1 MNFKK
6 YAAVIVSVIT
16 TASFFFITGNAA
28 SDTDIAELK
37 KVIAGENSIDLS
49 YDFDNNGDIDV
60 FDLVKMKNY
69 IINEDNSGGET
80 VTSEYSASE
89 KYVKF
94 MGRYFT
100 DKNNTAWLVQSGSA
114 AEFTISGVSAE
125 ITIAGDSMVDS
136 EEKYRPR
143 YAVYVD
149 GELVEDSLLSTYEK
163 KIKLFDGDIPR
174 KADVKIIHLSEAN
187 NGAVGIKNISVSSSS
202 ANPVVPAAEK
212 NLKIS

>member
-1 MNFKK
+1 ML
-6 YAAVIVSVIT
+6 ILIR
-16 TASFFFITGNAA
+16 ILQ
-28 SDTDIAELK
+28 DLK

-100 DKNNTAWLVQSGSA
+100 DKIIQHGLYRVVQRLNLRYQEFLLKLQLQEIQWLIQRKNTDQDMLY
-114 AEFTISGVSAE
+114 
-125 ITIAGDSMVDS
+125 M
-136 EEKYRPR
+136 
-143 YAVYVD
+143 
-149 GELVEDSLLSTYEK
+149 
-163 KIKLFDGDIPR
+163 
-174 KADVKIIHLSEAN
+174 
-187 NGAVGIKNISVSSSS
+187 
-202 ANPVVPAAEK
+202 
-212 NLKIS
+212 

>member
-28 SDTDIAELK
+28 SDTDIAGLK

-100 DKNNTAWLVQSGSA
+100 DKNNMSA
-114 AEFTISGVSAE
+114 FLATSLLFVVVFTLYFLFISSKLATISFE
-125 ITIAGDSMVDS
+125 Q
-136 EEKYRPR
+136 
-143 YAVYVD
+143 
-149 GELVEDSLLSTYEK
+149 
-163 KIKLFDGDIPR
+163 
-174 KADVKIIHLSEAN
+174 II
-187 NGAVGIKNISVSSSS
+187 
-202 ANPVVPAAEK
+202 
-212 NLKIS
+212 